1 MQDRLT
7 ETWRFTTR
15 ADRADQVY
23 LVIDCSISPSRWI
36 EMQPVADRP
45 GTWQA
50 TAQITP
56 GQHRQRYF
64 TCEDG
69 AFLNCGSEGLSGEPL
84 AYSDQTDLAATA

>member
-1 MQDRLT
+1 MQDAQT

-15 ADRADQVY
+15 ADHAEQVY

-36 EMQPVADRP
+36 EMQPVPDHP

-50 TAQITP
+50 TARITP

-64 TCEDG
+64 TREDG
-69 AFLNCGSEGLSGEPL
+69 AFLNCGSAGLTGEPL
-84 AYSDQTDLAATA
+84 AYSDQADLAASA